1 MAAAFPAFARWRAFG
16 RGGRCPPEDD
26 DKRAAMVKNG
36 VRAGL
41 WRGPMADPK
50 TTVPAASATGAPPDA
65 AGSEGPPAAGDSEA
79 AAAPS
84 PEDRE
89 ARIRHRAY
97 AIWESE
103 GRPDGREQAH
113 WDQAERESDQG

>member
-1 MAAAFPAFARWRAFG
+1 
-16 RGGRCPPEDD
+16 
-26 DKRAAMVKNG
+26 
-36 VRAGL
+36 
-41 WRGPMADPK
+41 MADPK
-50 TTVPAASATGAPPDA
+50 TTVPAASATGAPP
-65 AGSEGPPAAGDSEA
+65 EA